1 MAQEPEGRAPGNR
14 REKTV
19 TKIDL
24 GGKVAVVTGGS
35 RGLGLAIARGLAAAG
50 ARVAVASRKLEAC
63 EAVAREIA
71 AAGGEASAHAF
82 HAGRWADCDRLH
94 AEVTERW
101 GGAQILVNNVG
112 KSPVA
117 PSSLE
122 TSEELFDMVMDV
134 NLKSVFR
141 LSALFGA
148 QMRSAGG
155 GAIVNIS
162 STGSLRPDPTF
173 APYAAAKAGVN
184 LLTTTFAKEYGP
196 EVRVNT
202 VMPGPFHTDAT
213 KAWSRS
219 EGFTSQASRILPL
232 GRAGEPDEIVGAVL
246 YLVSDL
252 ASFTTGACLAVDGGH
267 AIGAAAGGQP
277 T

>member
-1 MAQEPEGRAPGNR
+1 VA
-14 REKTV
+14 T
-19 TKIDL
+19 IDL

-35 RGLGLAIARGLAAAG
+35 RGLGLAMARGLAGAG
-50 ARVAVASRKLEAC
+50 ASVAVASRKLAAC
-63 EAVAREIA
+63 EAAVQEIE
-71 AAGGEASAHAF
+71 AAGGRGSAHAF
-82 HAGRWADCDRLH
+82 DASRWEDCDRLF
-94 AEVTERW
+94 AAVTERW

-117 PSSLE
+117 PSSVE
-122 TSEELFDMVMDV
+122 TSEALFDMVVAV

-148 QMRSAGG
+148 QMKAAGG

-162 STGSLRPDPTF
+162 SSGSLRPDPSF
-173 APYAAAKAGVN
+173 APYAAAKSGLN
-184 LLTTTFAKEYGP
+184 LLTDTFAQEYGP

-219 EGFTSQASRILPL
+219 QGFADVARRTMPM
-232 GRAGEPDEIVGAVL
+232 GRAGEPEEIVGAVL

-252 ASFTTGACLAVDGGH
+252 ASFTTGACIKVDGGH
-267 AIGAAAGGQP
+267 SIGKAAGAQP